1 MSQVEALREI
11 AKKNPKTI
19 VLPEAFEPRILKA
32 AGTLSAL
39 GMARVI
45 LIGKEADVKSL
56 AAEHS
61 VSLGEARIIDP
72 EKYPRR
78 EKMID
83 TLFEL
88 RKHKG
93 LTREDAK
100 KLILKDPL
108 YFAGFL
114 VRFDEADGFVA
125 GASHATANVARAAI
139 YCIGLDEKIGVM
151 SSSFILEVKNSPY
164 GDKGLFIFGDCGIV
178 PDPTPEQLAGIAI
191 SCAGVYEELFSAKG
205 GSASGG
211 KREPRVALLSY
222 STKGSA
228 KGASIDK
235 VRKALEIIKQKK
247 PDLMV
252 DGELQFDAA
261 IVPEVAKIKAP
272 KSAIAGRAN
281 VLIFPNLDAGNI
293 SYKLAQRLAGAR
305 AVGPLLEG
313 IKKPASDLS
322 RGCFVEEIV
331 DTVVAT
337 VVRAG

>member
-1 MSQVEALREI
+1 MASQIDTLREI
-11 AKKNPKTI
+11 AKKDPRTI
-19 VLPEAFEPRILKA
+19 VLPESFEPRVLKA
-32 AGTLSAL
+32 ALTLTAL
-39 GMARVI
+39 GLARVV
-45 LIGKEADVKSL
+45 LIGKEREVKKL

-61 VSLGEARIIDP
+61 VSLNKIRIIDP
-72 EKYPRR
+72 EKHPRR
-78 EKMID
+78 EEMME
-83 TLFEL
+83 TFFEL

-93 LTREDAK
+93 LTSEEAK
-100 KLILKDPL
+100 RLILKDPL

-114 VRFDEADGFVA
+114 VRFGEADGFVA

-139 YCIGLDEKIGVM
+139 FCIGLDEDIGVM
-151 SSSFILEVKNSPY
+151 SSSFIVEVKNSPY

-178 PDPTPEQLAGIAI
+178 PDPTPERLAGIAI
-191 SCAGVYEELFSAKG
+191 SCSRVYSELF
-205 GSASGG
+205 
-211 KREPRVALLSY
+211 KRKPRVALLSY

-228 KGASIDK
+228 RGASIDK

-252 DGELQFDAA
+252 DGELQLDSA

-272 KSAIAGRAN
+272 KSAIAGKAN

-305 AVGPLLEG
+305 VVGPLLEG

-322 RGCFVEEIV
+322 RGCLVEEIV

-337 VVRAG
+337 VVRAQQCSYL